1 MGAPTIFLIPAIPFS
16 PRLEIL
22 LTPKAWRDEVAFRVV
37 DTAKPRR
44 DLRSCPWPPKDKEGH
59 SAPDAEPGG

>member
-1 MGAPTIFLIPAIPFS
+1 MGAPTIFLIPAFPSS
-16 PRLEIL
+16 PRLESL
-22 LTPKAWRDEVAFRVV
+22 LTPESRRDEVAVSVV

>member
-1 MGAPTIFLIPAIPFS
+1 MGAPTIFLISAFPFP

-22 LTPKAWRDEVAFRVV
+22 LAPKARRDEVAFRVV

-44 DLRSCPWPPKDKEGH
+44 DLRSRPWPPKDREGH
-59 SAPDAEPGG
+59 SATDAEPGG